1 LQDEGTGGTT
11 TNDQIMDCFNS
22 PNGASCLVTE
32 TYTPPTKDTTEC
44 EADTCCIWSYIKD
57 DLVPLFLNT
66 DGTCGDVARSAVRF
80 GFHDAAA
87 WNTAQTHGG
96 ADGSLLLSTTETSRS
111 ENAGLNVAKSALL
124 PIYLKYQSY
133 GISAADLV
141 QFAHNVA
148 VVTCPLGPRAL
159 TYIGRPEWKESDG
172 ENPTGLLP
180 DAKSPADVL
189 IDLFGD
195 KTIGEV
201 DLVALLGAHSTAKQ
215 FFFDASKAGQ
225 PLDSTPGV
233 WDVAFYSEVLNGT
246 APW

>member
-1 LQDEGTGGTT
+1 L
-11 TNDQIMDCFNS
+11 
-22 PNGASCLVTE
+22 ATE
-32 TYTPPTKDTTEC
+32 TYTPPSKNTPACK
-44 EADTCCIWSYIKD
+44 ADTCCIWSYIKD
-57 DLVPLFLNT
+57 ELVPLFKEV
-66 DGTCGDVARSAVRF
+66 DGTCGDIARSVVRF

-96 ADGSLLLSTTETSRS
+96 ADGSLLLSATETSRS
-111 ENAGLNVAKSALL
+111 ENAGLDVAKKALL
-124 PIYLKYQSY
+124 PIYFKYKSY

-148 VVTCPLGPRAL
+148 VVVCPLGPRSL
-159 TYIGRPEWKESDG
+159 TYVGRPEWKPSDG

-180 DAKSPADVL
+180 DANSPADVL
-189 IDLFGD
+189 LDLFSN

-215 FFFDASKAGQ
+215 FSFDTSKAGM

-233 WDVAFYSEVLNGT
+233 WDVAFYAEVLNGT